1 MLRVKICGIT
11 QPEQGRA
18 IALMGATALGFICA
32 PSSPRYVTPQQI
44 AAIVTQLPTQPLT
57 GQWVC
62 DRIGVFVDAPL
73 ETIEQTVTIGQLNS
87 VQLHGQETPAYCQQL
102 RQRLPQV
109 ELIKALRVKSTAALN
124 EAKAYEAWVD
134 ALLLDAYHPT
144 LAGGTG
150 QTLDWQ
156 ALQQFRPA
164 IPWLLAGGLTPDNIL
179 EALSQLH
186 PDGIDLSSGV
196 EHSPGNKNLER
207 VQQLFLQLQA
217 LQTQPEAIAN
227 SPGQLQG
234 KLETMTGGAV

>member
-18 IALMGATALGFICA
+18 IALMGASALGFICA

-44 AAIVTQLPTQPLT
+44 AAIVTQLPTQSLT
-57 GQWVC
+57 NQQGC
-62 DRIGVFVDAPL
+62 DRIGVFVDANL

-87 VQLHGQETPAYCQQL
+87 VQLHGHETPAYCQQL
-102 RQRLPQV
+102 RQRLPNI
-109 ELIKALRVKSTAALN
+109 ELIKALRVKSTAALSD
-124 EAKAYEAWVD
+124 AKAYETWVD
-134 ALLLDAYHPT
+134 TLLLDAYHPT

-164 IPWLLAGGLTPDNIL
+164 VPWLLAGGLTPDNIL
-179 EALSQLH
+179 EALSQLQ

-196 EHSPGNKNLER
+196 EHSPGHKNLER
-207 VQQLFLQLQA
+207 VQQLFLQLRA
-217 LQTQPEAIAN
+217 FESHARGDRQTTPPAIAR
-227 SPGQLQG
+227 
-234 KLETMTGGAV
+234 KA